1 MITIYFQVSCSST
14 TRTSPRR
21 THPRSRPKT
30 RSTARSER
38 HIHPSLPRARPGPT
52 LFREQYITT
61 CVSTTRLRNWHAG
74 DYLVNIV
81 ERPSIPIG
89 LQRDDRTKVSLKG
102 PTGLREGEE
111 DI

>member
-38 HIHPSLPRARPGPT
+38 HIHPSLPRAHST

-61 CVSTTRLRNWHAG
+61 CVSTTRFRNRHAG